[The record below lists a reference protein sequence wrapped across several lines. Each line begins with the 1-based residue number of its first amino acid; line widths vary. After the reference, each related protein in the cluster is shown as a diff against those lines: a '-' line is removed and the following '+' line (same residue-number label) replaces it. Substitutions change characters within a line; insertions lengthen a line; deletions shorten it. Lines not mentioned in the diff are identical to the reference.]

1 MNVRGSWVVCCCVQ
15 CVTVYVFKWFFLSRS
30 SLLFV
35 LLFRL
40 LFFVSVS
47 FTLYMYILFVGKC
60 TFCPSFNAILFFFF
74 YILLNT
80 GGDETGSKNVKNR
93 VCRLIHSASSSCHD
107 ILFRVCH
114 LNLRKNRLVVPRGLR
129 VSWCATICFNERLT
143 KCYPEAGALCRVKIA
158 ATMWSKSA
166 TRNELSHPR
175 ACLYPFLTSFKYFLR
190 F

>member
-1 MNVRGSWVVCCCVQ
+1 MCVDRGWCAVVFSVWRSTYLNDFFYLVLPYYSFCYFAC
-15 CVTVYVFKWFFLSRS
+15 FFLFQF
-30 SLLFV
+30 LLLYTCIFFLLASVRFV
-35 LLFRL
+35 Q
-40 LFFVSVS
+40 VS
-47 FTLYMYILFVGKC
+47 TR
-60 TFCPSFNAILFFFF
+60 FCFFFF

-93 VCRLIHSASSSCHD
+93 VCRLVHSASSSCHD

>member
-1 MNVRGSWVVCCCVQ
+1 MCVDRGWLCCCVQ

-40 LFFVSVS
+40 LFFLFQFLLLYTCIFFLLASVRFVQVSS
-47 FTLYMYILFVGKC
+47 
-60 TFCPSFNAILFFFF
+60 FFFN
-74 YILLNT
+74 ILLNT
-80 GGDETGSKNVKNR
+80 DGDETGSKNVKNR
-93 VCRLIHSASSSCHD
+93 VCHLVHSACSSYHD

-114 LNLRKNRLVVPRGLR
+114 LNLRKNRLVVPRGPR

-143 KCYPEAGALCRVKIA
+143 KCYPEAGVLCRVKIA
-158 ATMWSKSA
+158 ATMSSKSA

-175 ACLYPFLTSFKYFLR
+175 AYLYPFLTPFKYFPR

>member
-1 MNVRGSWVVCCCVQ
+1 MI
-15 CVTVYVFKWFFLSRS
+15 FLSRS

-40 LFFVSVS
+40 LFFCFS
-47 FTLYMYILFVGKC
+47 FFYFIHVYSFCWRVYVLFKFQRDFVV
-60 TFCPSFNAILFFFF
+60 FFFN
-74 YILLNT
+74 ILINT

-93 VCRLIHSASSSCHD
+93 VYRLVHSACSSCHD

-114 LNLRKNRLVVPRGLR
+114 LNLRKNRLVVPRGPR

-158 ATMWSKSA
+158 ATMSSKSA
-166 TRNELSHPR
+166 TRNVLSHPR
-175 ACLYPFLTSFKYFLR
+175 ACLYPFLTPFKYSLR

>member
-1 MNVRGSWVVCCCVQ
+1 MCVDRGWLCCCVQ

-40 LFFVSVS
+40 LFFVFQFLLLYTCIFFLLASVRFNRVS
-47 FTLYMYILFVGKC
+47 TR
-60 TFCPSFNAILFFFF
+60 FCFFFLN
-74 YILLNT
+74 ILLNT

-93 VCRLIHSASSSCHD
+93 VCRLVHSAGKSCHD

-114 LNLRKNRLVVPRGLR
+114 LNLRKNRLVVPRGPR

-158 ATMWSKSA
+158 GTMSSKSA

>member
-1 MNVRGSWVVCCCVQ
+1 MCVDRGWCAVVFSVWRS
-15 CVTVYVFKWFFLSRS
+15 TYLNDFFYL
-30 SLLFV
+30 V
-35 LLFRL
+35 LPYYSFCYFACF
-40 LFFVSVS
+40 FFVSVS
-47 FTLYMYILFVGKC
+47 FTLYMYILFVGEC
-60 TFCPSFNAILFFFF
+60 TFCPSFNAILFFFN
-74 YILLNT
+74 ILLNT

-129 VSWCATICFNERLT
+129 VSWCATICFNERLA
-143 KCYPEAGALCRVKIA
+143 KCYPEAGALYRVKIA

>member
-1 MNVRGSWVVCCCVQ
+1 MIFFISFFLIIRFAISLAFFCFSFFYFIHVYSFCWR
-15 CVTVYVFKWFFLSRS
+15 VYVLSKFQRD
-30 SLLFV
+30 FV
-35 LLFRL
+35 
-40 LFFVSVS
+40 
-47 FTLYMYILFVGKC
+47 
-60 TFCPSFNAILFFFF
+60 FFF

-143 KCYPEAGALCRVKIA
+143 KCYPEAGALYRVKIA

>member
-1 MNVRGSWVVCCCVQ
+1 MCVDRGWCAVVFSVWRS
-15 CVTVYVFKWFFLSRS
+15 TYLNDFFYL
-30 SLLFV
+30 V
-35 LLFRL
+35 LPYYSFCYFACF
-40 LFFVSVS
+40 FFVSVS
-47 FTLYMYILFVGKC
+47 FTLYMYILFVGEC
-60 TFCPSFNAILFFFF
+60 TFCPSFNAILFFFN
-74 YILLNT
+74 ILLNT

>member
-40 LFFVSVS
+40 LFFCFS
-47 FTLYMYILFVGKC
+47 FFYFIHVYSFCWRVYVLSKFQRDFV
-60 TFCPSFNAILFFFF
+60 FFFN
-74 YILLNT
+74 ILLNT

-93 VCRLIHSASSSCHD
+93 VCRLVHSASSSCHD

-143 KCYPEAGALCRVKIA
+143 KCYPEAGALYRVKIA